1 MSKFLESLFQE
12 GVSKNKEAGGKIMS
26 SSECYTVNE
35 LAKYFGVNPK
45 TIYRRLWAKQIPAYK
60 VGRTWRI
67 SKKDVIWLKTIIF
80 SMTFSV
86 PPSRFCYLL
95 QGGRG

>member
-1 MSKFLESLFQE
+1 MDTRLDDFKE
-12 GVSKNKEAGGKIMS
+12 GVFKNKEAGEKIMS
-26 SSECYTVNE
+26 PSECYTVNK

-67 SKKDVIWLKTIIF
+67 SKNDVIWLKKIIF